1 LGAPINTL
9 RSSSAVSAD
18 WANIREAVLR
28 RDNYKCV
35 ECGTPCRSA
44 EADVHHLL
52 PRSAGG
58 ADEPSNLV
66 TLCDGCHA
74 AHHPKLAGRLAR
86 RVMEKWAVRLA
97 LWLDRRRAIPDVSRN
112 FGAALRLFG
121 LERFRDGQLPV
132 VKAALSGQSVLVVCP
147 TGFGKSLCFQLPAIL
162 RSGVSVV
169 VSPLKALMGEQVSA
183 LLRHKIPSTFI
194 NSDLDCGEKQIR
206 YQLLANKVFKLL
218 YAAPERFFVQN
229 KGELETLWSLKPSFL
244 VIDEAHCV
252 DQWGRDFRPDYG
264 RLGEV
269 HKALGSPPVLA
280 FTATAGQE
288 MQKRILASLGV
299 NDARVFVRG
308 VDRPNISLLRWEVL
322 PNERLETIAQLCR
335 IPIKGKVMIFVPTQK
350 IGEALQDYLRDQG
363 LETPFY
369 HSKLGSAWDRE
380 QLVKRFVGESFPLV
394 DRIICT
400 SAFGMGLDVPNVRLV
415 IHYQHPS
422 SVEDYLQEFGR
433 AGRDGQPSVAVLL
446 HADFG
451 ATKDKDIGLLNFMAE
466 KAAEGAQLDVAS
478 QTAALDHKY
487 RQIEDMARL
496 VRQEGCFRQT
506 LIGYFE
512 GSEKGSRRSF
522 STWLLEWV
530 FAEHAT
536 GGKNVACCDACCR
549 DVIKQWGEIG
559 YVSKVFGLPL
569 SPAQS
574 ERAEHRRSETG
585 HRQSEI
591 GIAGIAALIG
601 GAAIL
606 SIVMLLVFFQG
617 KSTDVAKPQTVADS
631 FVHAN
636 PTAVV
641 APLQGTNKPN
651 PPPSDIMA
659 AQNRLI
665 ELGFLKGQADGIWG
679 TKSRTAL
686 RAFKV
691 ANGFTGDD
699 KWDDLVN
706 SRLYSTKAARSPL
719 PLATTG
725 R

>member
-1 LGAPINTL
+1 M
-9 RSSSAVSAD
+9 SAD

-28 RDNYKCV
+28 RDGYKCR
-35 ECGTPCRSA
+35 ECGKPCRSA

-52 PRSAGG
+52 SRSAGG
-58 ADEPSNLV
+58 PDEPSNLV

-97 LWLDRRRAIPDVSRN
+97 QWLDRRRAISDASRN
-112 FGAALRLFG
+112 YGAALRLFG

-132 VKAALSGQSVLVVCP
+132 VEAALRGQSVLVVSP
-147 TGFGKSLCFQLPAIL
+147 TGFGKTLCFQLPAIL

-169 VSPLKALMGEQVSA
+169 VSPLKVLMSEQVSA
-183 LLRHKIPSTFI
+183 LFRHKIPSTYI
-194 NSDLDCGEKQIR
+194 NGDLDSVEKQIR
-206 YQLLANKVFKLL
+206 YQQLADKIIKLL
-218 YAAPERFFVQN
+218 YVAPERFFVQN
-229 KGELETLWSLKPSFL
+229 KSELQMLWSLKPSFL

-252 DQWGRDFRPDYG
+252 DQWGNDFRPEYG

-280 FTATAGQE
+280 FTATAGPE

-299 NDARVFVRG
+299 DDARVFVRD
-308 VDRPNISLLRWEVL
+308 VDRPNISLLRWKIL
-322 PNERLETIAQLCR
+322 PNERLETIARLCR
-335 IPIKGKVMIFVPTQK
+335 IPIPGGGKVMIFAPTRK
-350 IGEALQDYLRDQG
+350 IGETLQDYLRDQG

-415 IHYQHPS
+415 IHWQHPL
-422 SVEDYLQEFGR
+422 SVEDYVQEFGR

-451 ATKDKDIGLLNFMAE
+451 ASKDNDISLLNFMAE
-466 KAAEGAQLDVAS
+466 KASEGAQLDAAN
-478 QTAALDHKY
+478 QAAALEHKH
-487 RQIEDMARL
+487 RQIEAMAGL
-496 VRQEGCFRQT
+496 VKQEGCFRQT

-512 GSEKGSRRSF
+512 GSEKGSRLSF
-522 STWLLEWV
+522 STRLLEWV
-530 FAEHAT
+530 FAEPAT
-536 GGKNVACCDACCR
+536 PRKEIACCDACCR

-559 YVSKVFGLPL
+559 YVSKVFGLQLGP
-569 SPAQS
+569 
-574 ERAEHRRSETG
+574 EHETG

-591 GIAGIAALIG
+591 GHRQSAIGISAFTG

-606 SIVMLLVFFQG
+606 AILAIVVLPVYFQG
-617 KSTDVAKPQTVADS
+617 KSTDAAKTQAAADS
-631 FVHAN
+631 SVHPN
-636 PTAVV
+636 GTAAV
-641 APLQGTNKPN
+641 APPQGTNKLN
-651 PPPSDIMA
+651 PAPGDIKA

-665 ELGFLKGQADGIWG
+665 ELGFLAGPSDGVWG
-679 TKSRTAL
+679 TKSRMAL
-686 RAFKV
+686 RAFKI
-691 ANGFTGDD
+691 ANALAADD
-699 KWDDLVN
+699 KWDDLVS
-706 SRLYSTKAARSPL
+706 SRLYSTQAARSPL
-719 PLATTG
+719 PLATTA

>member
-1 LGAPINTL
+1 LGAPIKML
-9 RSSSAVSAD
+9 RSSD
-18 WANIREAVLR
+18 WVNIREAVLR
-28 RDNYKCV
+28 RDNYKCM

-58 ADEPSNLV
+58 TDEPSNLV

-86 RVMEKWAVRLA
+86 RAMEKWAVWLA
-97 LWLDRRRAIPDVSRN
+97 LWFDRRRAIPDASPN
-112 FGAALRLFG
+112 YGAALRLFG

-132 VKAALSGQSVLVVCP
+132 VEAALSGQSALVVSP

-183 LLRHKIPSTFI
+183 LLRHKIPSTYI
-194 NSDLDCGEKQIR
+194 NSDLDSVEKQIR
-206 YQLLANKVFKLL
+206 YQLLANKTFKLL

-229 KGELETLWSLKPSFL
+229 KSELDTLWSLKPSFL

-252 DQWGRDFRPDYG
+252 DQWGRDFRPEYG

-280 FTATAGQE
+280 FTATAGPE

-380 QLVKRFVGESFPLV
+380 QLVKRFEGESYPVV

-451 ATKDKDIGLLNFMAE
+451 AIKDKDIGLLNFMAE
-466 KAAEGAQLDVAS
+466 RASDGAQLDAAN
-478 QTAALDHKY
+478 QAAALAHKY
-487 RQIEDMARL
+487 RQIEAMAGL
-496 VRQEGCFRQT
+496 VRQEGCFRRT

-530 FAEHAT
+530 FAEPAT
-536 GGKNVACCDACCR
+536 GGKNVVCCDACCR
-549 DVIKQWGEIG
+549 DVIKRWGEIG
-559 YVSKVFGLPL
+559 YVSKVFGLRL
-569 SPAQS
+569 SPAYS
-574 ERAEHRRSETG
+574 ESAGHRQSETG
-585 HRQSEI
+585 HRQI
-591 GIAGIAALIG
+591 GIAGIAAFIG

-606 SIVMLLVFFQG
+606 SIVMLPVFFQG
-617 KSTDVAKPQTVADS
+617 KSTDAAKSQAVADS
-631 FVHAN
+631 SVHADR
-636 PTAVV
+636 TAAV
-641 APLQGTNKPN
+641 APLQGASKLI
-651 PPPSDIMA
+651 PPPGDIM
-659 AQNRLI
+659 QHRI
-665 ELGFLKGQADGIWG
+665 
-679 TKSRTAL
+679 
-686 RAFKV
+686 
-691 ANGFTGDD
+691 
-699 KWDDLVN
+699 DLSN
-706 SRLYSTKAARSPL
+706 
-719 PLATTG
+719 
-725 R
+725 